1 MDSLRHVERFE
12 KVGLPILKALLSRFS
27 SLRVCSFGLACAL
40 LTWFP
45 GRFGV
50 SVEFSSAEVQ
60 PVLDSAAMLLLAVM
74 AFIWSRR
81 PNAKLSR
88 SKAFIAFTGAASALC
103 FALFLTPVL
112 SRLDI
117 SGNGAHLIEALY
129 RLGSTLLLLLWL
141 EQSDEL
147 STYDRI
153 LTLGLSCFALAVLE
167 LVILC
172 TNVVVSQVI
181 FVVSPIMSMAA
192 LLVFV
197 SHRQGDFACERAK
210 GAGEGELADGGLRG
224 DGLDGFDPLAVS
236 AFDARTVASVVVLCL
251 GVLVFVI
258 AGSSIHAYLTHSS
271 SVTASSV
278 VLGVSDMVGLVLA
291 SLAFVGLAVFVKRDV
306 AVTYVLLT
314 MPTLLALAYVMSA
327 AAHDGL
333 AFPAF
338 AVLAVMRRSA
348 FLFWLVAALAC
359 PRHFKVAAAFM
370 LVAYHLAQ
378 KIGFLIID
386 LDVFSYGSDTYTLLI
401 FSELL
406 LTAMLC
412 VLIAIACLRH
422 SKTLSDEG
430 GRWCAFEAVSDGKMA
445 MPDRAEAADSQVE
458 VLDGL
463 AAEYGLSN
471 REREVLALLAER
483 WRASAIA
490 EKLFISPST
499 AKNHMGSIYSKIGIH
514 SQDELLHL
522 VEARRESAKV
532 DDV

>member
-1 MDSLRHVERFE
+1 
-12 KVGLPILKALLSRFS
+12 
-27 SLRVCSFGLACAL
+27 
-40 LTWFP
+40 
-45 GRFGV
+45 
-50 SVEFSSAEVQ
+50 
-60 PVLDSAAMLLLAVM
+60 MLLLAVM

-430 GRWCAFEAVSDGKMA
+430 GAGA
-445 MPDRAEAADSQVE
+445 
-458 VLDGL
+458 
-463 AAEYGLSN
+463 LS
-471 REREVLALLAER
+471 RPSPMGR
-483 WRASAIA
+483 WRCRIVPKRLTRRLRCLTGLPPSMVCPIA
-490 EKLFISPST
+490 RGRSLRCWRKGGV
-499 AKNHMGSIYSKIGIH
+499 H
-514 SQDELLHL
+514 
-522 VEARRESAKV
+522 RR
-532 DDV
+532 